1 MKELKVKDIMEK
13 DIKTIGPDE
22 SVKILADMFIK
33 EKVGGVPVVSDKG
46 ELLGIVTEA
55 DLIVQ
60 DARIHFPTYIHL
72 LDSFIYLPSS
82 VERFDR
88 EFKKALGATVK
99 DIMTTE
105 VITATDDKT
114 VEDVATL
121 MMDKSISRVPIVS
134 KAGKLIGIVT
144 KRDIVRVISKIS
156 T

>member
-13 DIKTIGPDE
+13 NIKTIGPEE
-22 SVKILADMFIK
+22 SVKTLADLFIK
-33 EKVGGVPVVSDKG
+33 EKVGGLPVVNDKG
-46 ELLGIVTEA
+46 DLIGIVTEA

-82 VERFDR
+82 VDRFDR

-99 DIMTTE
+99 DIMTSE
-105 VITATDDKT
+105 VITATEDKT
-114 VEDVATL
+114 VEDVATV
-121 MMDKSISRVPIVS
+121 MMDKNISRVPIVN
-134 KAGKLIGIVT
+134 KKGKLQGIVT

-156 T
+156 S